1 MKVTVKD
8 IAKKAGTSTATV
20 SMVLNNKPSRISKAT
35 RERILRIA
43 KEMQYVP
50 NKIAVSLATNRSYTI
65 GLLVPDVCNMF
76 FDLCANGV
84 ERYAYDHGYSVFQC
98 NIDDSVEKGLKYLDN
113 LATRC
118 VDGIIIIP
126 PSDINFNKNDT
137 RMIKFFNE
145 TNIPLVLLD
154 RAIINANVSYDFV
167 SSDNK
172 QGAFIA
178 TNYLIE
184 NGHTK
189 IGCVVGPKEQYNT
202 RERLEGY
209 KNALLY
215 NDIPFDETLI
225 YYGDYRFESGFE
237 ATKVLLEKGVS
248 AIFSFNDLMAYGVYK
263 YAFSHGI
270 SIPDELSV
278 VGFDNIIYGDIL
290 PVGLTSIEQPAELMG
305 QKACEILL
313 NKINGDQPEDTPP
326 INYFFVPKLV
336 ERNSVKK
343 MVPGTVNK

>member
-8 IAKKAGTSTATV
+8 IAKAAGTSTATV
-20 SMVLNNKPSRISKAT
+20 SMVLNNKSARISKAT
-35 RERILRIA
+35 RERILKVA
-43 KEMQYVP
+43 KELQYVP
-50 NKIAVSLATNRSYTI
+50 NKIAVSLATNKSYTI
-65 GLLVPDVCNMF
+65 GLLVPDSCNMF

-84 ERYAYDHGYSVFQC
+84 ERYAYEHGYSVYQC

-126 PSDINFNKNDT
+126 PSDINYNKNDK
-137 RMIKFFNE
+137 RMIKFFKE
-145 TNIPLVLLD
+145 SNIPFVLLD
-154 RAIINANVSYDFV
+154 RAIINADTYYDFV

-172 QGAFIA
+172 RGAFFA
-178 TNYLIE
+178 ANYLIE
-184 NGHTK
+184 NGHTN
-189 IGCVVGPKEQYNT
+189 IGCVVGPKEEYNT
-202 RERLEGY
+202 KERLEGF
-209 KNALLY
+209 KNALRY
-215 NDIPFDETLI
+215 NDIPFDESLI
-225 YYGDYRFESGFE
+225 YYGDYRFESGYE
-237 ATKVLLEKGVS
+237 AAKVLVSKGVS

-270 SIPDELSV
+270 NIPDKLSV
-278 VGFDNIIYGDIL
+278 VGFDNIIYGDIF

-313 NKINGDQPEDTPP
+313 NKISGNLQDDNPP

-343 MVPGTVNK
+343 LV